1 MNNYSSRKSNIL
13 SNALWN
19 IAHTHFKKICIIG
32 IMLAAILFLLVFGGF
47 SSAGRDSSVEATTVK
62 EKKYVSV
69 QVHYG
74 DTLWSLAERYGEEY
88 EDPSVFIDDV
98 KQFNELHGD
107 TIKAGAYLFI
117 PVYR

>member
-1 MNNYSSRKSNIL
+1 MRNYSANKSNNL
-13 SNALWN
+13 SN
-19 IAHTHFKKICIIG
+19 IVRSHFRTICIIG
-32 IMLAAILFLLVFGGF
+32 IMLAAIMFILFFSGF
-47 SSAGRDSSVEATTVK
+47 TSAGLGDSSVEATTVK

-69 QVHYG
+69 QVRYG

-88 EDPSVFIDDV
+88 EDPSVFIEDV

-107 TIKAGAYLFI
+107 KIKAGAYLFI

>member
-1 MNNYSSRKSNIL
+1 MSNYSTHKTNNQSNT
-13 SNALWN
+13 
-19 IAHTHFKKICIIG
+19 THPQFKTLCIIG
-32 IMLAAILFLLVFGGF
+32 IMLIAVMFIVFFSGF
-47 SSAGRDSSVEATTVK
+47 TSAGHGDSSVEATTVK
-62 EKKYVSV
+62 EKRYVSV
-69 QVHYG
+69 QVHSG

-107 TIKAGAYLFI
+107 NIKAGAYLFI